1 MAAYLLRVDSLER
14 GAARERQERTDV
26 PGVIGD
32 GMRAQTAFVG
42 EVLQIAAQE
51 RVRGALLRF
60 FRLGVSAHLQ
70 GIPLHFN
77 YLRCRAKAA
86 LMKSARRFK

>member
-1 MAAYLLRVDSLER
+1 VFKVAAKK
-14 GAARERQERTDV
+14 
-26 PGVIGD
+26 
-32 GMRAQTAFVG
+32 
-42 EVLQIAAQE
+42 

>member
-1 MAAYLLRVDSLER
+1 VFKVAAKKW
-14 GAARERQERTDV
+14 
-26 PGVIGD
+26 
-32 GMRAQTAFVG
+32 
-42 EVLQIAAQE
+42 
-51 RVRGALLRF
+51 VRGALLRF